1 MPTDDK
7 GLKAIEAK
15 IFVYANFA
23 ISFFK
28 IFNVQKKPVC
38 FSVGGVSLLWIL
50 FKMCCFIYQI
60 FGYQKP
66 ITATI

>member
-15 IFVYANFA
+15 ILVYANFV

-28 IFNVQKKPVC
+28 IFNVQKKPTLKNG
-38 FSVGGVSLLWIL
+38 F
-50 FKMCCFIYQI
+50 
-60 FGYQKP
+60 
-66 ITATI
+66 